1 MLVRTVSIILICALV
16 LEGIPAAAQ
25 DDSETPATDD
35 KWKHGLSNQDDYFPI
50 AVWLQNPR
58 NATRYREA
66 GINLY
71 VGLWK
76 GPTEEQL
83 SALKKAGM
91 QVICAQNETGLNSPN
106 ADVIVGWMHGDEPDN
121 AQPRRSGGYGPPIE
135 PKVIVDNYRRIRE
148 RDPTRPI
155 LLNLGQG
162 VAYDNYIGRG
172 VRRNHMEDYPKY
184 IDGCD
189 IVSFD
194 IYPVVHDKPE
204 VAGRLELVPSGVRRL
219 RDWSDDQKIV
229 WNCIECSR
237 ISNTE
242 VKPTPEQIGAEVWMS
257 IIAGSRGIIYFV
269 HQFEPSFQE
278 ASVLADRQLLPAIT
292 ELNQQIARLAP
303 VLNRPSV
310 PDAVDLQCD
319 AADTVVQMM
328 CKEHEG
334 SLYVFL
340 ANESPHGTEVT
351 LKLLTSNS
359 PTQVELLGADGMKAV
374 RNREFR
380 TNLGG
385 YGFQLLRFPVQET
398 GS

>member
-1 MLVRTVSIILICALV
+1 MLARTLSIILLCTVVPLS
-16 LEGIPAAAQ
+16 IPATAQ
-25 DDSETPATDD
+25 DDSATPATYD
-35 KWKHGLSNQDDYFPI
+35 KWKNGLSPRDDYFPI

-58 NATRYREA
+58 NANRYREA

-83 SALKKAGM
+83 STLKAAGM
-91 QVICAQNETGLNSPN
+91 QVICAQTETGLNSPH

-135 PKVIVDNYRRIRE
+135 PKVIQENYRRIRE
-148 RDPTRPI
+148 RDSTRPV

-172 VRRNHMEDYPKY
+172 VRRNRMEDYPEY
-184 IDGCD
+184 IRGCD

-204 VAGRLELVPSGVRRL
+204 IAGKLEFVPKGVRRL
-219 RDWSDDQKIV
+219 RDWSDGKKIV

-242 VKPTPEQIGAEVWMS
+242 VKPTAEQIRAEVWMS
-257 IIAGSRGIIYFV
+257 IIAGARGIIYFV

-278 ASVLADRQLLPAIT
+278 ASVLADPPLLAAIT
-292 ELNQQIARLAP
+292 ELNQQIASLAP
-303 VLNRPSV
+303 VLNRPSLL
-310 PDAVDLQCD
+310 DAVDLRSDVQD
-319 AADTVVQMM
+319 AVLQIM
-328 CKEHEG
+328 CKEYEG

-340 ANESPHGTEVT
+340 ANERNVEAEVT
-351 LKLLTSNS
+351 LRLKTSTP
-359 PTQVELLGADGMKAV
+359 PTQVELYGTEQMKAV
-374 RNREFR
+374 RNREFS
-380 TNLGG
+380 TDLKG
-385 YGFQLLRFPVQET
+385 YGFQLLRFPIQ
-398 GS
+398 

>member
-1 MLVRTVSIILICALV
+1 MLGRTISMILILSGV
-16 LEGIPAAAQ
+16 LAGIPAAAQ
-25 DDSETPATDD
+25 DDSETPATYER
-35 KWKHGLSNQDDYFPI
+35 WKNGLSSRDDYFPI

-58 NATRYREA
+58 NANRYREA

-71 VGLWK
+71 IGLWK

-135 PKVIVDNYRRIRE
+135 PKLIQEKFQRIRE
-148 RDPTRPI
+148 RDSTRPV

-172 VRRNHMEDYPKY
+172 VRRNHMEDYPEY
-184 IDGCD
+184 IQGCD

-204 VAGRLELVPSGVRRL
+204 VAGKLEFVPRGVRRL
-219 RDWSDDQKIV
+219 RDWSDGEKIV

-242 VKPTPEQIGAEVWMS
+242 VKPTPEQIRAEVWMS
-257 IIAGSRGIIYFV
+257 IIAGSKGIIYFV
-269 HQFEPSFQE
+269 HQFEPNFNE
-278 ASVLADRQLLPAIT
+278 ASLLADPQLLAAIT
-292 ELNQQIARLAP
+292 DLNQQIARLAP
-303 VLNRPSV
+303 VLHRPTV
-310 PDAVDLQCD
+310 LDAVDLRSD
-319 AADTVVQMM
+319 AEDAVVQMM
-328 CKEHEG
+328 CKEYEG

-340 ANESPHGTEVT
+340 ANESPLGTEVT
-351 LKLLTSNS
+351 LKLQTSNP
-359 PTQVELLGADGMKAV
+359 PTQVEVHGADRMEAV
-374 RNREFR
+374 RNREFTTELR
-380 TNLGG
+380 G
-385 YGFQLLRFPVQET
+385 YGFQLLRFPIAR
-398 GS
+398 